1 MLQSFDNP
9 FLINQNVLELLIFF
23 QTFYQ
28 VTIWRENKKAISWKP
43 RNWN

>member
-28 VTIWRENKKAISWKP
+28 VIFWRENKKAINWKP